1 MAKVRI
7 KKGDTVQVIAG
18 PRTRTLADGTSIE
31 GDRGRT
37 GKVIAVYPDTQRV
50 LVEGINRIKKHTKV
64 GQTGRGS
71 KTGGI
76 ITQEAPIHISNV
88 ALVDSET
95 KKRTRVGIRVETVE
109 RDGRTK
115 RVRIRVAKRS
125 GKDI

>member
-1 MAKVRI
+1 MAKLRI
-7 KKGDTVQVIAG
+7 KKGDTVEVIAG
-18 PRTRTLADGTSIE
+18 RRTKTLADGTTIE
-31 GDRGRT
+31 GDRGKT
-37 GKVIAVYPDTQRV
+37 GKVIAVFPDTQRV

-88 ALVDSET
+88 ALVDPET

-109 RDGRTK
+109 REGRTK
-115 RVRIRVAKRS
+115 RIRIRVAKRS

>member
-1 MAKVRI
+1 MAKLRI

-18 PRTRTLADGTSIE
+18 RRTKTLADGTSIE
-31 GDRGRT
+31 GDRGKT

-50 LVEGINRIKKHTKV
+50 LVEGVNRIKKHTKV

-76 ITQEAPIHISNV
+76 ITQEAPIHISKV
-88 ALVDSET
+88 ALVDPET
-95 KKRTRVGIRVETVE
+95 KKRTRVGIRIETVE

>member
-1 MAKVRI
+1 MAKLRI

-18 PRTRTLADGTSIE
+18 PAKSKG
-31 GDRGRT
+31 GYRGER
-37 GKVIAVYPDTQRV
+37 GKVIAVYPETQRV

-88 ALVDSET
+88 ALVDPET

>member
-1 MAKVRI
+1 MAKLRI

-18 PRTRTLADGTSIE
+18 RRTKTLADGTSIE
-31 GDRGRT
+31 GDRG
-37 GKVIAVYPDTQRV
+37 
-50 LVEGINRIKKHTKV
+50 
-64 GQTGRGS
+64 

-76 ITQEAPIHISNV
+76 ITQEAPIHLSNV
-88 ALVDSET
+88 ALVDPET

-115 RVRIRVAKRS
+115 RVRIRIARRS

>member
-1 MAKVRI
+1 MAKLRI
-7 KKGDTVQVIAG
+7 KKGDTVEVISG
-18 PRTRTLADGTSIE
+18 RRTKTLPDGTKVE
-31 GDRGRT
+31 GDRGKT

-88 ALVDSET
+88 ALVDPET

>member
-31 GDRGRT
+31 GDRGKT

-88 ALVDSET
+88 QLVDPET
-95 KKRTRVGIRVETVE
+95 KKPTRVGIRVETIE
-109 RDGRTK
+109 RDGRSK

>member
-1 MAKVRI
+1 VISGPKEN
-7 KKGDTVQVIAG
+7 KGK
-18 PRTRTLADGTSIE
+18 
-31 GDRGRT
+31 T
-37 GKVIAVYPDTQRV
+37 GKVISVNTETQRV

-64 GQTGRGS
+64 GQSNRGS

-88 ALVDSET
+88 MLVDPET
-95 KKRTRVGIRVETVE
+95 KKPTRVGVRTETVE

-115 RVRIRVAKRS
+115 AVRIRVAKRS

>member
-1 MAKVRI
+1 MATRTHKMRI
-7 KKGDTVQVIAG
+7 KKGDTVQLISGRAQKNG
-18 PRTRTLADGTSIE
+18 
-31 GDRGRT
+31 GDRGKT

-64 GQTGRGS
+64 GQSGRGS

-76 ITQEAPIHISNV
+76 ITQEAPVHISNV
-88 ALVDSET
+88 ALVDPET

-115 RVRIRVAKRS
+115 RVRIRIAKRS